1 MPYPPRYPSDS
12 KGDPCAFSK
21 PSRSSLSDGTPGP
34 QALTFQGV
42 LQGTIVLTVE
52 VDGFASCWRERRA
65 SLLLHAGTLST
76 SWVQERVQVHRLPAD
91 HGMRDH
97 VEPPRLMR
105 WGCLRLP
112 PHAPFVPHQEKSAER
127 RPRLPWVAR
136 GMDPATGVGTVEI
149 AQEAEGLDQ
158 APLCL
163 QGPRE
168 ARLAGRG
175 LQLADA
181 QRGGPPAAL
190 ERPGAPS
197 PLLPGPEAERLLQRA
212 VAPGRQAAHPVVTRQ
227 ARALWIAEG
236 AQARGTRPAPEGEAA
251 KASGGRARGRRRRL
265 SERAR
270 GGVGPPGV
278 EDRGGIAHGGGP
290 HLGAVWRAL
299 V

>member
-1 MPYPPRYPSDS
+1 MPSPPRYPSDS

-127 RPRLPWVAR
+127 RPRLPWVTR
-136 GMDPATGVGTVEI
+136 GMDPAPGVGTVEI

-163 QGPRE
+163 PGPRE

-175 LQLADA
+175 
-181 QRGGPPAAL
+181 PPAA
-190 ERPGAPS
+190 A
-197 PLLPGPEAERLLQRA
+197 GP
-212 VAPGRQAAHPVVTRQ
+212 
-227 ARALWIAEG
+227 
-236 AQARGTRPAPEGEAA
+236 
-251 KASGGRARGRRRRL
+251 RR
-265 SERAR
+265 
-270 GGVGPPGV
+270 GPPGASQAPAAPAAPPPPP
-278 EDRGGIAHGGGP
+278 EART
-290 HLGAVWRAL
+290 
-299 V
+299 